1 MVFFVCI
8 ILTLVCSLRTC
19 HMWWTRNHMFIRE
32 IWGKFT
38 LFIFWN
44 FEISLVSLKR
54 FQNFKKVNSVNL
66 SQIFLLNMWLL
77 VLICCIFSEH
87 PFLWTPLDSCF
98 CCIPTLQ
105 NQSFILHE
113 SKLNLSH
120 NGWFFAKY
128 VLFICCL
135 LQLKPSLHYFHCYVI
150 FSYRKYLTAMQWFR
164 AGNV

>member
-1 MVFFVCI
+1 MLFDSIESLSHVINQESHVYLWNLGKI
-8 ILTLVCSLRTC
+8 YLVHFL
-19 HMWWTRNHMFIRE
+19 
-32 IWGKFT
+32 K
-38 LFIFWN
+38 FWN
-44 FEISLVSLKR
+44 LPCFAQEISKFQKSELSKFIPNFPLKH
-54 FQNFKKVNSVNL
+54 
-66 SQIFLLNMWLL
+66 MWLL

-98 CCIPTLQ
+98 CCIPTLA

-113 SKLNLSH
+113 SRLNLSH

-128 VLFICCL
+128 VLFICWL
-135 LQLKPSLHYFHCYVI
+135 LQFKPSLHYFHCYVI